1 MEVFR
6 EAVPEDSRREAGG
19 AAVPAGSSRKTAER
33 KRLEQAF
40 CRKIGKELAGFKKK
54 VLRINKEEI
63 YALAYRIDYMIR
75 IYEILAERSTEMEDR
90 ELACCLREK
99 KLLWSLYLGWLKAP
113 APGEEE
119 LEYSLSSGIEEI
131 CRKAGIGGSDAG
143 AVCGLNPYRTA
154 MQVYPDKTTDSLKSV
169 DSEAMRQGKGAL
181 CPEGAGRD
189 DRGDL

>member
-1 MEVFR
+1 MEIFR
-6 EAVPEDSRREAGG
+6 EAVPEDSRREEGG
-19 AAVPAGSSRKTAER
+19 AAVPAGGSQKTAER

-54 VLRINKEEI
+54 VLRISKEEI
-63 YALAYRIDYMIR
+63 YALAYRIDCMIR

-131 CRKAGIGGSDAG
+131 CREAEREQKGRNTEEQQISKTEGTESPLVPEAADHEKISEPEERKNTDGKTRSD
-143 AVCGLNPYRTA
+143 
-154 MQVYPDKTTDSLKSV
+154 KKSV
-169 DSEAMRQGKGAL
+169 S
-181 CPEGAGRD
+181 
-189 DRGDL
+189 